1 MRFSWLAIL
10 LVATLGCETRVY
22 QLRLEPIDGGLRRT
36 LTVWKEKQGEMP
48 NLRFETAELKRLAGL
63 FPERL
68 TVPEDVRQTF
78 RGTFAER
85 MPADV
90 GGHGTYRTVVTPL
103 GTASW
108 YWERFRGT
116 TDPDGEWYDRR
127 AAVDRLVDLTV
138 GWFDERLSDAPHQAA
153 VHRFLDRDFRQDAR
167 NVALFCWLATSDDRP
182 DAVMFDAS
190 PTPRRAPDRLL
201 NAGQYLVERGYLE
214 PHGAAFDFSSDAA
227 TAAAGLRTLRRL
239 LAAKSGLDVERADAL
254 FPFLTDPD
262 EVGASWRE
270 QLKQTPEYARLK
282 QEWKP
287 DPEQPGETAGP
298 DPNLVVETL
307 FAQAVTFELTGNRD
321 ELRLTL
327 VVPAAPHETN
337 GEYDAAGGTI
347 AWLRHLHGRRELPT
361 VCYAAW
367 AVPNEKFQTAHFGGV
382 PLTSAALAKFAGYYG
397 QLTAPQRAEVAAHLK
412 TIEPGD
418 ALRGRVR
425 DFRFTGEAD
434 DHARYVAEQLLDV
447 LYESL

>member
-1 MRFSWLAIL
+1 MSRTILIALLAL
-10 LVATLGCETRVY
+10 LVGCETRVY
-22 QLRLEPIDGGLRRT
+22 QLRLEPTSAGLRRT
-36 LTVWKEKQGEMP
+36 LTVWKEKQGDEA
-48 NLRFETAELKRLAGL
+48 NLRFEADDLKRLAGL
-63 FPERL
+63 YSEHPSA
-68 TVPEDVRQTF
+68 VEDVRQTF

-90 GGHGTYRTVVTPL
+90 GGHGTFRTVVTPL

-116 TDPDGEWYDRR
+116 TDPDGEYYDRR
-127 AAVDRLVDLTV
+127 AAVDRLVDLVV
-138 GWFDERLSDAPHQAA
+138 GWLDERLQDAPHQAA

-167 NVALFCWLATSDDRP
+167 NVALYCWLATSDDRP
-182 DAVMFDAS
+182 DAVIFDS
-190 PTPRRAPDRLL
+190 LPTPHRAPDALL
-201 NAGQYLVERGYLE
+201 SAGQYLVEHGYLE
-214 PHGAAFDFSSDAA
+214 PSGVGGFDFGGADGS
-227 TAAAGLRTLRRL
+227 AAALRTVRRL
-239 LAAKSGLDVERADAL
+239 LAVKSGLDARRANAL
-254 FPFLTDPD
+254 FPFLTDVD
-262 EVGASWRE
+262 EVRASWTE
-270 QLKQTPEYARLK
+270 HLKKTPEYARLK
-282 QEWKP
+282 KEWKP
-287 DPEQPGETAGP
+287 DPEKPAEADGP
-298 DPNLVVETL
+298 APELVVEDL

-337 GEYDAAGGTI
+337 GEYDAAGGAI

-367 AVPNEKFQTAHFGGV
+367 SVPNEKFQRLHFGDV
-382 PLTSAALAKFAGYYG
+382 PLAGETLAKFAGYFR
-397 QLTAPQRAEVAAHLK
+397 QLSEPQRAEVAAHLK

-425 DFRFTGEAD
+425 DFRFTVTAD
-434 DHARYVAEQLLDV
+434 DEARYVVERMLDL